1 MLDSKIFSRLGYVST
16 SRATTP
22 DPTVAGAAATVHV
35 QPIQPTP
42 VYSTTS
48 HVRYKETTGTSNELQ
63 PSQMEYSLLGPPIQY
78 DYVDSTVARTYPGIA
93 ANRQHIEKELEPALY
108 SSVDRVYHDIGEV
121 VYEDAAQ
128 SQGRLPTAYEVPRED
143 AKPLGPL
150 GHKVQIGSQ
159 SQIAT
164 RLQLPNQEYSRLKH
178 H

>member
-22 DPTVAGAAATVHV
+22 DPTAAGAAATVHV
-35 QPIQPTP
+35 QPTQSSP

-63 PSQMEYSLLGPPIQY
+63 PPQTEYSLLGLPIEY
-78 DYVDSTVARTYPGIA
+78 DYIDSTVTKTYPGIA
-93 ANRQHIEKELEPALY
+93 ANRQHVEKELEPAVY
-108 SSVDRVYHDIGEV
+108 SSVDRVYHEV
-121 VYEDAAQ
+121 CKDAAR
-128 SQGRLPTAYEVPRED
+128 SQCRVPNAYEVPRED
-143 AKPLGPL
+143 AKPLGPR

-159 SQIAT
+159 SQVAT
-164 RLQLPNQEYSRLKH
+164 RLQLPHQEYSRLKH